1 MFSSRPDKIIQPIK
15 SWFSGEDS
23 EVSGWATRVQ
33 LTQRHK
39 LVVEVSCKS
48 WVFLTEECPLGMA
61 ALPKES
67 DCNLWLVICLPFR
80 GHLIHENWLAC
91 CGKCLWWV
99 VCPSTAILPMKT
111 GHLLCLV
118 CFQANCGRPFQKKIM
133 FYQEIFILKH
143 VFTLILFVIVFDSK
157 FKILFLW
164 LNLSAMKF
172 PTSFGL
178 LEVIVSWKEL

>member
-1 MFSSRPDKIIQPIK
+1 MTYMYILQTQVTTMFSSRPDKIIQPIK

-23 EVSGWATRVQ
+23 EVSGWATRIQ

-39 LVVEVSCKS
+39 LVVEVSCKF

-80 GHLIHENWLAC
+80 GHLVHENWLAC

-99 VCPSTAILPMKT
+99 VCPSTAILPMKRAT
-111 GHLLCLV
+111 YCALCVFRPIVEGLSRKKL
-118 CFQANCGRPFQKKIM
+118 CFIKKYLSWNM
-133 FYQEIFILKH
+133 F
-143 VFTLILFVIVFDSK
+143 SR
-157 FKILFLW
+157 
-164 LNLSAMKF
+164 
-172 PTSFGL
+172 
-178 LEVIVSWKEL
+178 